1 MGRFRPDKVGKAP
14 VEGDEQLGDLFGQA
28 EFADQISR
36 LGDNVIA
43 AMGECPAQRF
53 DRCLRWIETE
63 LLQSSELLFKAALA
77 GHVGKFSAF

>member
-77 GHVGKFSAF
+77 RHVWQSTA